1 MIKTND
7 LFQSFKSVLCCRNT
21 TKDVFG
27 VNYGVI
33 STLNIPP
40 KNDFIRTVKQAAS
53 QYGDYIKNVFILLPS
68 KGFLMIKAC
77 FNQLMIFY

>member
-1 MIKTND
+1 MIYFNPLNLFCAVGIQQKT
-7 LFQSFKSVLCCRNT
+7 F
-21 TKDVFG
+21 FG

-33 STLNIPP
+33 STLNIRP